1 MLGRAA
7 KSAGDLMAVAVM
19 AATMNGVQA
28 ARRSLALQ
36 LLCLDDGGGQRK
48 LRRFVPMILDDV
60 ML

>member
-1 MLGRAA
+1 MI
-7 KSAGDLMAVAVM
+7 VALM

-60 ML
+60 IL